1 MVLQFVAKVSKT
13 ARKRHQSVAHACE
26 SESEGVGSDLS
37 MRQSRYNEIK
47 ALTRRRKVHWVP
59 SGLFGLSWIRSHVL
73 NGEVSIARTPRV
85 RARGARDESGP
96 GEGGDSRQFRFRP
109 EVSISRPK
117 NSKPCITKIKILKS
131 KNQNYTSPWR
141 RCRRLRRLVRRQS
154 PTHLRTRPTLERV
167 TRATGIV
174 QMRHPRAR

>member
-1 MVLQFVAKVSKT
+1 
-13 ARKRHQSVAHACE
+13 
-26 SESEGVGSDLS
+26 

-96 GEGGDSRQFRFRP
+96 GEGGGLAT
-109 EVSISRPK
+109 VSIS
-117 NSKPCITKIKILKS
+117 
-131 KNQNYTSPWR
+131 
-141 RCRRLRRLVRRQS
+141 
-154 PTHLRTRPTLERV
+154 
-167 TRATGIV
+167 
-174 QMRHPRAR
+174 PRSFDFAPEKF